1 MTHHELTMENNKLKD
16 ESMTDIQKDLMKKL
30 LGVLFMD
37 WKEEWQKEDC
47 GIMSA
52 TYPHKVTNGNPLSC
66 TRHEGCPCDGGEKL
80 RAMFGTDELEELYD
94 VLEKLSNPSYKP
106 NPVEEE

>member
-1 MTHHELTMENNKLKD
+1 MTHHELTMENKKLKD

-37 WKEEWQKEDC
+37 WKEEWSKGDL
-47 GIMSA
+47 GTMSA
-52 TYPHKVTNGNPLSC
+52 TPPHDVTNGNPLSC

-94 VLEKLSNPSYKP
+94 VLEKL
-106 NPVEEE
+106 

>member
-1 MTHHELTMENNKLKD
+1 MTHHELTMENKKLKD

-94 VLEKLSNPSYKP
+94 VLEKL
-106 NPVEEE
+106 

>member
-1 MTHHELTMENNKLKD
+1 MTHHELTVENKELKEQTMD
-16 ESMTDIQKDLMKKL
+16 DMQKDLVKKL

-37 WKEEWQKEDC
+37 WKEEWSKGDC
-47 GIMSA
+47 GSMSA
-52 TYPHKVTNGNPLSC
+52 MPPHTITNGNPLSC

-94 VLEKLSNPSYKP
+94 VLEKL
-106 NPVEEE
+106 

>member
-37 WKEEWQKEDC
+37 WKEEWQKEDL
-47 GIMSA
+47 GTMSA
-52 TYPHKVTNGNPLSC
+52 TPPHDVINGNPLSC

-94 VLEKLSNPSYKP
+94 VLEKL
-106 NPVEEE
+106 

>member
-1 MTHHELTMENNKLKD
+1 MTHHELTMENKKLKD

-37 WKEEWQKEDC
+37 WKEEWQKEDLGRTC
-47 GIMSA
+47 AVTG
-52 TYPHKVTNGNPLSC
+52 KVTNGNPLSC
-66 TRHEGCPCDGGEKL
+66 TKHEGCPCDGGEKL

-94 VLEKLSNPSYKP
+94 VLEKL
-106 NPVEEE
+106 